1 MTDNVSGAAVRAT
14 RAGEDSRQR
23 VDLVRWLAFNLVCA
37 GGSLGLAWLG
47 PVVPLP
53 VPVRG
58 VAFVLA
64 VLMLPLATVLVP
76 MLRLRQIPRRER
88 KMAWQLVFPVIAG
101 VALGVFGH
109 AAGDHSALADRGEW
123 VDAVVVSKEDSGTNH
138 CDLRTTDGRAIS
150 PSLSE
155 GDGCRDART
164 KGDELRVRYDPK
176 GVAGPTE
183 DRSADSY
190 GGMLMALF
198 LVAVLMGTWGGVR
211 QSTWDRQY
219 GGR

>member
-1 MTDNVSGAAVRAT
+1 MTENVSGAAVRAIRVGKDT
-14 RAGEDSRQR
+14 GQR
-23 VDLVRWLAFNLVCA
+23 VDLIRWLLFNLVCA

-53 VPVRG
+53 APVRG
-58 VAFVLA
+58 VGLILA
-64 VLMLPLATVLVP
+64 AAVLPLATVLVP
-76 MLRLRQIPRRER
+76 MLGLRKVPRRER

-109 AAGDHSALADRGEW
+109 AAGDHTALADRGEW
-123 VDAVVVSKEDSGTNH
+123 VDAVVVSKDDSGTNH

-155 GDGCRDART
+155 GDGCRDAVW
-164 KGDELRVRYDPK
+164 KGDELRVRYDPE

-183 DRSADSY
+183 DRSRDSY

-198 LVAVLMGTWGGVR
+198 LVAVVMGTWGSVR
-211 QSTWDRQY
+211 QSAWDRQY